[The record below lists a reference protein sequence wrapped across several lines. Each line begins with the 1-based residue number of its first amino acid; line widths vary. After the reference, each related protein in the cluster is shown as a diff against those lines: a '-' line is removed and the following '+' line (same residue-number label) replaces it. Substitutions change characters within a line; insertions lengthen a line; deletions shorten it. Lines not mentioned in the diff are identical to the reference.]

1 MLERYT
7 RPEMG
12 RIWSE
17 ENKFRTWLEVE
28 VAVVE
33 AQAKLGRVPKPA
45 AANIRKKASFK
56 LQRISELELVTDHDL
71 IAFVT
76 CMGESVG
83 KDARFIHLGLTSTDV
98 VDSANAI
105 QLRESAD
112 LIEAGLL
119 DLRKVLVRRA
129 REHKLTP
136 CIGRTHG
143 VHAEPVTFGFKLAL
157 WVAELDRQLQR
168 LESARHTV
176 AVGKFSGAVGTFA
189 NIDPRVEAQAC
200 RILGLGVDPASSQTQ
215 SRDRH
220 AEFMAT
226 LAGLASSLEKWATEI
241 RNLQRTE
248 ILEAEQFFKPGQ
260 KGSSAMPHK
269 RNPMLAERVAGLAR
283 VVRGNALAAWE
294 NVALWHERD
303 ITHSS
308 VERIIFADS
317 CILVD
322 YMLAKFTALMDK
334 LIVYPD
340 NMMRNLNLTGGLVFS
355 QRVLLALT
363 EAGLQREESY
373 KIVQEHAMAVW
384 NARQS
389 GDFKSPDFLHRLRH
403 DPRVTSVIPADRL
416 AGLFDMNYYLKNIGA
431 IFKRAGL

>member
-1 MLERYT
+1 
-7 RPEMG
+7 
-12 RIWSE
+12 
-17 ENKFRTWLEVE
+17 
-28 VAVVE
+28 
-33 AQAKLGRVPKPA
+33 
-45 AANIRKKASFK
+45 
-56 LQRISELELVTDHDL
+56 
-71 IAFVT
+71 
-76 CMGESVG
+76 
-83 KDARFIHLGLTSTDV
+83 
-98 VDSANAI
+98 
-105 QLRESAD
+105 
-112 LIEAGLL
+112 
-119 DLRKVLVRRA
+119 
-129 REHKLTP
+129 
-136 CIGRTHG
+136 
-143 VHAEPVTFGFKLAL
+143 
-157 WVAELDRQLQR
+157 VAELDRQLER
-168 LESARHTV
+168 LEAARHSV
-176 AVGKFSGAVGTFA
+176 SVGMFSGAVGTFA
-189 NIDPRVEAQAC
+189 NIDPRVEALAC

-308 VERIIFADS
+308 VERIIFPDS

-334 LIVYPD
+334 LLVYPD
-340 NMMRNLNLTGGLVFS
+340 NMMRNLNLSGGLVFS

-363 EAGLQREESY
+363 EAGLQRDESY

-389 GDFKSPDFLHRLRH
+389 GDFKSPDFMQRLRH
-403 DPRVTSVIPADRL
+403 DPRVTRLIPADQL
-416 AGLFDMNYYLKNIGA
+416 AGLFDMKFYLKNIGA
-431 IFKRAGL
+431 IFKRAGI

>member
-17 ENKFRTWLEVE
+17 ENKFKAWLEVE
-28 VAVVE
+28 VAAVL
-33 AQAKLGRVPKPA
+33 AQAKVGRVPKA
-45 AANIRKKASFK
+45 AAQAIRRKASFN
-56 LQRISELELVTDHDL
+56 LARIAELEAVTDHDL

-83 KDARFIHLGLTSTDV
+83 KDARFIHLGMTSTDV
-98 VDSANAI
+98 VDTANAI
-105 QLRESAD
+105 LLRDSAD
-112 LIEAGLL
+112 LLEAGLL

-129 REHKLTP
+129 RETKLMP

-143 VHAEPVTFGFKLAL
+143 VHAEPVTFGSKLAI
-157 WVAELDRQLQR
+157 WVAELDRHLRR
-168 LESARHTV
+168 LEAARESV
-176 AVGKFSGAVGTFA
+176 SVGMFSGAVGTYA
-189 NIDPRVEAQAC
+189 NIDPRVEQHAC
-200 RILGLGVDPASSQTQ
+200 RLLGLGVDPVSNQTQ

-220 AEFMAT
+220 AEFMAV
-226 LAGLASSLEKWATEI
+226 LAGLASSLEKWGTEI

-269 RNPMLAERVAGLAR
+269 RNPMIAERVAGLAR

-308 VERIIFADS
+308 VERIIFADT

-322 YMLAKFTALMDK
+322 YMLSRFTGLMDK
-334 LIVYPD
+334 LIVYPE

-363 EAGLQREESY
+363 EAGLQRDDAY
-373 KIVQEHAMAVW
+373 RIVQGHAMAVW

-389 GDFKSPDFLHRLRH
+389 GDMKSPDFLARLKA
-403 DPRVTSVIPADRL
+403 DPQVTRL
-416 AGLFDMNYYLKNIGA
+416 LPPKRLEGLFDLGYYLKHVNTM
-431 IFKRAGL
+431 FKRAGV